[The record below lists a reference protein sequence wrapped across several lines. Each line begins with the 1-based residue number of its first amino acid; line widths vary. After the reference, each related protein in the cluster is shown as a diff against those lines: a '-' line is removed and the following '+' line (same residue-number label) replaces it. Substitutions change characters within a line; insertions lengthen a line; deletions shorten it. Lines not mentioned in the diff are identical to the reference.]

1 MKNVKLNMYL
11 KENLGDDLFLK
22 IILERYPNTIFHIQS
37 NINYKNTFL
46 KKYKNV
52 KIYYGIKNKI
62 INFIYLITRQ
72 NKKMFHYIKNKCD
85 LMITLGGSMF
95 IEKGKTKELLKQE
108 LDSLYLNDNKPYY
121 IIGSNF
127 GPYHNNYYKK
137 LYENIFKKACT
148 VNFREEYSYN
158 LFKNL
163 DNVKFYPDVV
173 FSLDTDDI
181 TIKNRKEVAI
191 SIMDI
196 KKELYYEKMIEI
208 INYFLGKKY
217 KINLISFCKY
227 EGDEKAIKKI
237 MNKLDNKKNINI
249 YCYKGNINEVLNVI
263 AKSRIVIAS
272 RFHASILGLLFNK
285 TVIPIAYSNKTL
297 NVLNDLKFKGK
308 IIDINKIEEFNVCD
322 LTEEDL
328 NYKLNIDKCI
338 INSHK
343 HFKEL
348 DKILR

>member
-11 KENLGDDLFLK
+11 RKNLGDDLFLK
-22 IILERYPNTIFHIQS
+22 IILERYPNTMFHIQS
-37 NINYKNTFL
+37 NINYKNNFL

-52 KIYYGIKNKI
+52 KIYSGIKNKI
-62 INFIYLITRQ
+62 INFIYLITNK

-95 IEKGKTKELLKQE
+95 IEKNIPENLLKKELNN
-108 LDSLYLNDNKPYY
+108 LYLNDNKPYY

-127 GPYHNNYYKK
+127 GPYNNDYYKK
-137 LYENIFKKACT
+137 TYEEIFKKACT

-163 DNVKFYPDVV
+163 DNIKFYPDIV
-173 FSLDTDDI
+173 FSLDVDEI
-181 TIKNRKEVAI
+181 TIKNQKQVTF
-191 SIMDI
+191 SVMNI
-196 KKELYYEKMIEI
+196 KNEIYFEKMIDL
-208 INYFLGKKY
+208 INYFISINY
-217 KINLISFCKY
+217 KINLVSFCKY

-237 MNKLDNKKNINI
+237 MKKLNNKNINV
-249 YCYKGNINEVLNVI
+249 YFYRGNIDKILNVF
-263 AKSRIVIAS
+263 AKSNIIVGT
-272 RFHASILGLLFNK
+272 RFHANILGLLLNK

-297 NVLNDLKFKGK
+297 NVFEDLNFKGK
-308 IIDINKIEEFNVCD
+308 IIDINKIEEFNVSD
-322 LTEEDL
+322 INELDL
-328 NYKLNIDKCI
+328 NYKLDIDKFKI
-338 INSHK
+338 ESHK

>member
-37 NINYKNTFL
+37 NINYKNTFI
-46 KKYKNV
+46 KNYKNV
-52 KIYYGIKNKI
+52 KIYSGIKNKI
-62 INFIYLITRQ
+62 INFIYLITKQ

-95 IEKGKTKELLKQE
+95 IEKNRSRESLKQE
-108 LDSLYLNDNKPYY
+108 LDSLYLKDNKTYY

-127 GPYHNNYYKK
+127 GPYHNDYYKEA
-137 LYENIFKKACT
+137 YEEIFKKACT

-163 DNVKFYPDVV
+163 DNVKFYPDIV
-173 FSLDTDDI
+173 FSLDIDEI
-181 TIKNRKEVAI
+181 AIKNKREVTL
-191 SIMDI
+191 SIMNI
-196 KKELYYEKMIEI
+196 KKESYFKKMIEI
-208 INYFLGKKY
+208 INYFLSQKY
-217 KINLISFCKY
+217 KINLISLCKY

-237 MNKLDNKKNINI
+237 MKKLNNKNIST
-249 YCYKGNINEVLNVI
+249 YFYRGNINEILKVI
-263 AKSRIVIAS
+263 ANSHIIIGT

-297 NVLNDLKFKGK
+297 NVFKDLNFKGK
-308 IIDINKIEEFNVCD
+308 IIDINKIEEFNVSD

-328 NYKLNIDKCI
+328 SYKLEISQTKLE
-338 INSHK
+338 SHK